1 MSSSPLFYPLN
12 LANGQQ
18 VFRIIGAYAGGQ
30 QIVFACTA
38 YPSAGTLSVEYQL
51 AGDPLW
57 RAAPKGT
64 LLPLTGPIVLSTYG
78 AVSGYRVTI
87 TGLSGGA
94 GMAAWV
100 AQAAPE
106 GFPPGAFVGLRAL
119 TTQSYIEANVKSGVQ
134 YEVSSYNPALAAGA
148 NQDTIFTTGASAVL
162 IKTRQVGFDA
172 AKLEARV
179 YGGTTYTGGS
189 LVPYFNLN
197 LRNPVAGSVAIR
209 SGATISAAGTE
220 IGAASYMIGSTEVGG
235 RTVGTFQLS
244 GLERLLNPNTT
255 YMLRIS
261 NTSAAPS
268 QVSTYISWYEGG
280 TDLPV

>member
-1 MSSSPLFYPLN
+1 MSSSPLSYPLT

-18 VFRIIGAYAGGQ
+18 VFRIVGAYAGGQ
-30 QIVFACTA
+30 QVVFACTA
-38 YPSAGTLSVEYQL
+38 YPAAGTLSLEYQL

-57 RAAPKGT
+57 RPAPKGT

-87 TGLSGGA
+87 AGLSGGS
-94 GMAAWV
+94 GLAAWV
-100 AQAAPE
+100 AQVEPE

-134 YEVSSYNPALAAGA
+134 YEVSSYAAALAAGA
-148 NQDTIFTTGASAVL
+148 NQDTVFTTGASPVL
-162 IKTRQVGFDA
+162 VKTRQIGFDA

-179 YGGTTYTGGS
+179 YGGVTYTGGS

-197 LRNPVAGSVAIR
+197 LRNPVAGTVAIR
-209 SGATISAAGTE
+209 SGATITGVGVEVA
-220 IGAASYMIGSTEVGG
+220 AASYMVGSTENGN

-244 GLERLLNPNTT
+244 GLERLLNPNTN
-255 YMLRIS
+255 YMLRIT